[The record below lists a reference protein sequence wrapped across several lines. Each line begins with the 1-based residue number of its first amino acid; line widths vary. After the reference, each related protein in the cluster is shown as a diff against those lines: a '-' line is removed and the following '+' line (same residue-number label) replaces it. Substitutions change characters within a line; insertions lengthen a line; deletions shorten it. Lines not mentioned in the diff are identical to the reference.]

1 LSRKSHKNV
10 DPLSLVLRAAQ
21 FAAHKHRDQR
31 RKDER
36 ASPYINHPLD
46 LARILREEGAIDDPG
61 VIAAA
66 LLHDTLEDT
75 ETDYQELRGQFGPLV
90 ADMVVEVT
98 DTKWLQTGS
107 RKRLQVSKATKS
119 SEGAKLIKLADKISN
134 LRDVISN
141 PPAGWSEERK
151 RAYFDWAKEVVDNVR
166 GANAKLEKRFDSLYR
181 RRP

>member
-1 LSRKSHKNV
+1 MTRKHADALSV
-10 DPLSLVLRAAQ
+10 VLSAAE
-21 FAAHKHRDQR
+21 FAARKHRDQR

-36 ASPYINHPLD
+36 ASPYINHPIS
-46 LARILREEGAIDDPG
+46 LAQILREEGDIDDPA

-66 LLHDTLEDT
+66 LLHDTIEDT
-75 ETDYQELRGQFGPLV
+75 ETDYQELRGQFGSRV

-98 DTKWLQTGS
+98 DTKWLQKGS

-134 LRDVISN
+134 LRDVISS
-141 PPAGWSEERK
+141 PPAGWSLARK
-151 RAYFDWAKEVVDNVR
+151 REYFDWAKEVVDNVR
-166 GANAKLEKRFDSLYR
+166 GANAKLERRFDSLYR